1 MSFRSTSRK
10 VYHGFLRA
18 LRVASRPVRRNRGH
32 RGLAIQPYRG
42 FGTQR
47 EIYLMGRVF
56 RQPQFGRRLR
66 EATALR
72 DVVDI
77 ARRIGRWGLGGATL
91 IARCN
96 GSETRLTTD
105 RDGYFHLHMEL
116 ETPPSTEE
124 LWHRVDLELHHRDEV
139 ITDVAEVFIP
149 PESARFVV
157 VSDIDDTVMKTGVAN
172 VAVMLYRLFVMGAD
186 SRTAFPGVPAL
197 YRALHAGASGVE
209 HNPMLYVSRGPW
221 SIYEVLEEFFH
232 LHRIPVGPVLFLRE
246 WGLTLQRPLP
256 KRSRDH
262 KEELIDRMLE
272 KYRALPFILIGDSGQ
287 HDPEIYAKVIRKYPD
302 RIEAV
307 YIRDVSDSPSRNR
320 EIEELARE
328 VAKANVDL
336 LLTAD
341 TTAMARHA
349 ARRGWISESRL
360 AGVVEERLEEATED
374 VPRDVRTVGVE

>member
-1 MSFRSTSRK
+1 MSFRSSSRK
-10 VYHGFLRA
+10 VYHGFLRV
-18 LRVASRPVRRNRGH
+18 LRVASRPVRRDLGH

-42 FGTQR
+42 FGTKKK
-47 EIYLMGRVF
+47 IYLMGRVF

-66 EATALR
+66 EATVIR

-91 IARCN
+91 VARFN
-96 GSETRLTTD
+96 GTETRLTTD

-116 ETPPSTEE
+116 ESPPSTEE

-149 PESARFVV
+149 SDSARFVV

-172 VAVMLYRLFVMGAD
+172 VAVMLYRLFVLGAE

-197 YRALHAGASGVE
+197 YRALHAGASGE
-209 HNPMLYVSRGPW
+209 EQNPMLYVSRGPW
-221 SIYEVLEEFFH
+221 SIYEVLEEFFN

-256 KRSRDH
+256 KRSKDH
-262 KEELIDRMLE
+262 KEELIDRMVE
-272 KYRALPFILIGDSGQ
+272 KYYDLPFILIGDSGQ
-287 HDPEIYAKVIRKYPD
+287 HDPEIYADVIRKYPD
-302 RIEAV
+302 RVMAV
-307 YIRDVSDSPSRNR
+307 YIRDVSDSRSRDR

-328 VAKANVDL
+328 VATSDVDL

-349 ARRGWISESRL
+349 ASRGWISESQLVGVAEGRL
-360 AGVVEERLEEATED
+360 DEATED
-374 VPRDVRTVGVE
+374 VPPAVRNVGVE